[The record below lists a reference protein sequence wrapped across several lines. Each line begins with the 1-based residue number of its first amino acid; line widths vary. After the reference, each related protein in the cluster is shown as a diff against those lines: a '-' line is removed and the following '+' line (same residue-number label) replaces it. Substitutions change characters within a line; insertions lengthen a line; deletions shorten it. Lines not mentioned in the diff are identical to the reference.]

1 MMKFQPTLLLSALC
15 VFAAHASGAADG
27 SADEGQTK
35 ATACVA
41 CHGVNGNSTNPEWPS
56 LAGQHRQY
64 IEKQL
69 QAFKSGDR
77 TDPLMS
83 PMATTLSEDDM
94 ADLAAYFSKQTSTGG
109 EADPTKLSQGQ
120 RLYRGGDTTKG
131 VAACIACH
139 GPSGDGNPAALYPAI
154 AGQHAVYVAKQL
166 RAYREGT
173 RQTDS
178 NQMMRNVAH
187 QLSDA
192 QIDAVAAYV
201 QGLR

>member
-1 MMKFQPTLLLSALC
+1 MMKLQPTVLLSALC
-15 VFAAHASGAADG
+15 VFVAHASAAADG

-41 CHGVNGNSTNPEWPS
+41 CHGVNGNSSNPEWPS

-69 QAFKSGDR
+69 QAFKGGAR

-94 ADLAAYFSKQTSTGG
+94 ADLAAYFAKQTPTGG
-109 EADPTKLSQGQ
+109 EADPSKV
-120 RLYRGGDTTKG
+120 

-139 GPSGDGNPAALYPAI
+139 GPAGAGNPTALYPAI
-154 AGQHAVYVAKQL
+154 AGQQAVYVAKQL